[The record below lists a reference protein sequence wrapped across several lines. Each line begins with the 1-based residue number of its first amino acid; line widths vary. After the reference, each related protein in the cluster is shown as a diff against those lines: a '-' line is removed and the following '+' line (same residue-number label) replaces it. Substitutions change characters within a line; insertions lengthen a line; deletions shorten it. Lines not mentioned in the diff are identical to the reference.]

1 MSNRYVW
8 INRVKLLACILVV
21 LGHYLSGLI
30 LSGIIE
36 DTYFLQWFGK
46 TIYYFHV
53 PLFFI
58 CSGYLY
64 QNRSKVTN
72 FKEWK
77 NNVKKKAIS
86 LGVPY
91 IFFSA
96 VTLLMKII
104 FSSDVNN
111 EAPDFLNT
119 ILFNPIAPYWYLYVL
134 FFIFC
139 TTKTIENKKNAKF
152 YLGFSVILKLIQ
164 CLLSRYS
171 VYSYIPYFIRGIINS
186 GIWFVLGMYISI
198 RFGGEEL
205 RKRAENKNKY
215 FLILFIAS
223 VYFSILMYKFSISE
237 ELLEFIIGMMFCISI
252 IGIIIAL
259 SKYKESKI
267 EQVMCKYTMPIFL
280 MHTIFAS
287 CVRIVLIK
295 INIRYASIHI
305 FLGLV
310 SSIIFPM
317 IASYFL
323 DKIPYGNIIL
333 YPSKVIGGKNNEK
346 NKISSE

>member
-30 LSGIIE
+30 LSGIIKN
-36 DTYFLQWFGK
+36 TYFLQWFGK

-91 IFFSA
+91 IFFSS

-186 GIWFVLGMYISI
+186 GIWFVFGMYISI
-198 RFGGEEL
+198 KFSNEEL
-205 RKRAENKNKY
+205 KLGAEKKFKY

-223 VYFSILMYKFSISE
+223 VYFSVLMYKFDISE
-237 ELLEFIIGMMFCISI
+237 ELLEFIVGMMFCISI
-252 IGIIIAL
+252 IGIIISL

-295 INIRYASIHI
+295 ININYASIHI

-310 SSIIFPM
+310 SSIILPM
-317 IASYFL
+317 IVA
-323 DKIPYGNIIL
+323 KICSKSNILNFVL
-333 YPSKVIGGKNNEK
+333 YPNQVLK
-346 NKISSE
+346 NKGDTNAK

>member
-139 TTKTIENKKNAKF
+139 TTKTIENAKF

-198 RFGGEEL
+198 KFSNEEL
-205 RKRAENKNKY
+205 KVGVEKIKY

-346 NKISSE
+346 NKIPSE